1 MNQKKNQPHQ
11 KNRRQIAAQRYQK
24 LQREGRAFRKN
35 SVISG
40 SQSSGVTSAA
50 EETGQLKSSRVMLRE
65 YREHRQKLYG
75 GIAVVSVALLVV
87 LFLLFQFS
95 GSVSTRLLVADSA
108 ESEQLKPQ
116 LVQRTE
122 EYFTAKP
129 YQRFRFLLNERALTA
144 FLQEKYPEIEKV
156 QTTDFA
162 GFAHSQISLKVREP
176 VASWTID
183 NVRYMVDKNGATF
196 TRNLYPHTT
205 IVPVI
210 DQSGLPV
217 SGDGRVATDHFM
229 QYIGRLVSLD
239 DKFGLDITD
248 VIVPE
253 GVAHEVD
260 VRLRDKKYIAKFL
273 IDRSP
278 AEQLQDL
285 AKAVQFIE
293 KKGGGVKYIDV
304 RTPER
309 VFYQ

>member
-1 MNQKKNQPHQ
+1 M
-11 KNRRQIAAQRYQK
+11 
-24 LQREGRAFRKN
+24 
-35 SVISG
+35 
-40 SQSSGVTSAA
+40 
-50 EETGQLKSSRVMLRE
+50 
-65 YREHRQKLYG
+65 
-75 GIAVVSVALLVV
+75 
-87 LFLLFQFS
+87 
-95 GSVSTRLLVADSA
+95 ADST

-116 LVQRTE
+116 LVQRIE

-273 IDRSP
+273 IDRPP